1 MKNTSDIIVN
11 CITDIY
17 KQKPI
22 TPNGEISATRVAPI
36 S

>member
-1 MKNTSDIIVN
+1 MKNAANFIDN

-22 TPNGEISATRVAPI
+22 TPNDEISATRVAPI